1 MTVKVKFGMGAFAA
15 GMAASVMCLSACGDE
30 VTEINQVTEKAELTG
45 FESVDTFKDLGDCTE
60 EKLVF
65 VADSSALY
73 FCHDE
78 EWKKVSGQEVILG
91 EKGDKGDKGADGA
104 KGDKGDDGAKGDNGA
119 NGKSAYEL
127 AVAAGFTG
135 TEAEWLASL
144 KGAKGDDGSKG
155 DDGADGKSAYELAV
169 AAGFAGTEAE
179 WLASLK
185 GDKGDGGDKGED
197 GDKGNDGVG
206 CSAAKTYNG
215 VKVVCGADTVNVV
228 LKEEM
233 EYPLCGGIPFNPSTS
248 FCDVRDSSLY
258 YYVTIGNKKWMA
270 EDLRY
275 IDSVQTPSLQ
285 NNFWCKDS
293 CETGGR
299 YYKWAAAIDSIY
311 TYENSDINC
320 HDSVDC
326 NLPETLRG
334 ICPRGWHLPTIEE
347 WEGLFI
353 LIGGLENASWVLRE
367 RMECYGQWYGHGGI
381 RGLNSFDFTADLG
394 GHMEYMDY
402 YGYEHVQNYG
412 GMAEYWTASTPFQEA
427 DKGYGVQFSC
437 ERKDAVFTKYKKDIA
452 LPIRCARN

>member
-1 MTVKVKFGMGAFAA
+1 MIGNSKRCWGIFAA
-15 GMAASVMCLSACGDE
+15 GIVTSMVCLTACNDTI
-30 VTEINQVTEKAELTG
+30 TESKGV
-45 FESVDTFKDLGDCTE
+45 ESVATFEKLGDCTKDKDGE
-60 EKLVF
+60 MMF
-65 VADSSALY
+65 VADSAMLY
-73 FCHDE
+73 YCYEE
-78 EWKKVSGQEVILG
+78 EWVRVKGLDG
-91 EKGDKGDKGADGA
+91 EKGEKGE
-104 KGDKGDDGAKGDNGA
+104 KGDKGDDGAKGA
-119 NGKSAYEL
+119 
-127 AVAAGFTG
+127 
-135 TEAEWLASL
+135 
-144 KGAKGDDGSKG
+144 KGDDGDKGDDGSKG

-169 AAGFAGTEAE
+169 AAGFTGTEEE

-185 GDKGDGGDKGED
+185 GEKGEKGDD
-197 GDKGNDGVG
+197 GSG
-206 CSAAKTYNG
+206 CAVAKTWNG
-215 VKVVCGADTVNVV
+215 VKFVCSGDTLEVS
-228 LKEEM
+228 LQDEQ

-367 RMECYGQWYGHGGI
+367 RMECYGQWYDHGGI
-381 RGLNSFDFTADLG
+381 PGLNSFDFTADLG

-412 GMAEYWTASTPFQEA
+412 GIAEYWTASTPFQEA